1 MHLMDLASYDGKS
14 RRQQPKRY
22 LNVSNG
28 LTPTQIFQQRQDFER
43 GLLAVILDQGR
54 RSGFERMGRVAQ
66 TIGAVLLPSSAWTLL
81 DRWLSALA
89 SEKLVLT
96 SESLELLRQVGKT
109 LKDLDRQAQ
118 QTPEAD
124 QLMPLDVAFLVA
136 PLSAALQGSDATAEA
151 DAAEWSKLLHQLQ
164 TTTQMQELRAAF
176 AQIAEFAAAL
186 MWRDAIEISG
196 AQMNLLD
203 RLLDGTLIRA
213 PEHVQVL
220 GDAKTLLVGLKL
232 PVTQA
237 NETQIDDKQ
246 YERVIERADVLASG
260 GEFALDDEAPEND
273 EDALIEMQLETI
285 LDILPSLLKAYRSQV
300 KEGSALHAV
309 DADLQALADT
319 AKRLRGKLS

>member
-1 MHLMDLASYDGKS
+1 MSS
-14 RRQQPKRY
+14 
-22 LNVSNG
+22 G

-66 TIGAVLLPSSAWTLL
+66 TIGAVLPPSSAWALL
-81 DRWLSALA
+81 ARWLSALA
-89 SEKLVLT
+89 SQRLALT

-109 LKDLDRQAQ
+109 LKNLDRQAQ
-118 QTPEAD
+118 QMPEAD

-136 PLSAALQGSDATAEA
+136 PLSAALQDSDATAEV

-164 TTTQMQELRAAF
+164 TTTQMEELRAAF
-176 AQIAEFAAAL
+176 ARVAEFAAVL
-186 MWRDAIEISG
+186 NWRDAIEISG
-196 AQMNLLD
+196 AQTNLLD
-203 RLLDGTLIRA
+203 RLLDGTLTKA
-213 PEHVQVL
+213 PEHVEVF

-260 GEFALDDEAPEND
+260 GEFALDDEAPENA
-273 EDALIEMQLETI
+273 EDALVQVQLATVLDMLPDLLEAYREQVEREQVEREQVERKQVEERPVQLE
-285 LDILPSLLKAYRSQV
+285 L
-300 KEGSALHAV
+300 E
-309 DADLQALADT
+309 ADLQAVAR
-319 AKRLRGKLS
+319 AAERLRGKLADLT